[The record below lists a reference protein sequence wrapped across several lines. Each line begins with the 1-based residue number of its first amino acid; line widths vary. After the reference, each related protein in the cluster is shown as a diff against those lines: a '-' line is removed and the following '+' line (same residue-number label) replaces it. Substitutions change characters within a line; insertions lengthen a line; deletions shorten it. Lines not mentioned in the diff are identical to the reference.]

1 MGQAYKKV
9 VQVQYRTGNTIAG
22 VLMLI
27 LVNIGGTLKKQPAC
41 PETFHCSTRGWR

>member
-27 LVNIGGTLKKQPAC
+27 LVNIGGSALQPAC
-41 PETFHCSTRGWR
+41 PETFHYSARGWR